1 MRTIAHIR
9 KTIFGVSQ
17 IEFAAIAGTTQ
28 ASVSRWE
35 SNDQEP
41 SHSEMA
47 RIRAAAIERGIQ
59 WDDRLFFDAPSIAST
74 ESAA

>member
-1 MRTIAHIR
+1 MKAITHIR
-9 KTIFGVSQ
+9 KHIFGLSQ

-35 SNDQEP
+35 SGELEP

-47 RIRAAAIERGIQ
+47 RIRSSAIEQGAD
-59 WDDRLFFDAPSIAST
+59 WDDRLFFDAPPQSET
-74 ESAA
+74 AA